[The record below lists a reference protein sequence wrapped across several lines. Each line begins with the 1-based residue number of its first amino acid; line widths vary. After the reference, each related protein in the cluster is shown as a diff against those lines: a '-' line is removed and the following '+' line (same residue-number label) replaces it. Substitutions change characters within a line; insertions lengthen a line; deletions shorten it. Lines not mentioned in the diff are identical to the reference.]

1 MSAIT
6 TAIGLYI
13 AFIFLTTWVS
23 PTIKRRAVGYGLF
36 ADVTMHV
43 TLQVMFGG
51 DADGRAGMLIAGVFI
66 NLTMH
71 AYRYFNGYET
81 WSREAGWV
89 HHQPTRLARRAA
101 AADEAGVAPEDREP
115 TERDI
120 AAVRKS
126 LAANRRQRRH
136 AA

>member
-6 TAIGLYI
+6 TAIGLYV

-23 PTIKRRAVGYGLF
+23 PTFKRRAVGYGLV
-36 ADVTMHV
+36 ADVSMHV
-43 TLQVMFGG
+43 LLQVMFGG

-81 WSREAGWV
+81 WSRDTGWV
-89 HHQPTRLARRAA
+89 YHQPTRLVRRTAR
-101 AADEAGVAPEDREP
+101 EHHEP
-115 TERDI
+115 TAKDI
-120 AAVRKS
+120 AATRKA
-126 LAANRRQRRH
+126 LAANRRNRR

>member
-6 TAIGLYI
+6 TAIGLYV

-23 PTIKRRAVGYGLF
+23 PTFKRRAVGYGLI
-36 ADVTMHV
+36 ADVSMHV
-43 TLQVMFGG
+43 ILQIMFGG
-51 DADGRAGMLIAGVFI
+51 DAGGRAGMLIAGVFI

-81 WSREAGWV
+81 WSRDAGWV
-89 HHQPTRLARRAA
+89 YHQPTRFARRTAH
-101 AADEAGVAPEDREP
+101 ERCEP
-115 TERDI
+115 TAKDI
-120 AAVRKS
+120 AATRKA
-126 LAANRRQRRH
+126 LAANRRNRR